1 MSPTA
6 IASKKKSTAAAS
18 SSSKPSAPADMEQVE
33 LDALRESLGEYRTAV
48 ADAADGKQ
56 HDASEMN
63 VIRSAMRD
71 IGIPAYAWA
80 RDIEARR
87 KMRSLNASLD
97 ELLEAQGKRD
107 IEAQQLDAEIQ
118 QIKRRLAEANARRHE
133 LVTVAPMTISNLS
146 TRIGQTRTEHPHL
159 FHSVED
165 VVRHRVAENAKR
177 AAAASAPQTGWEQ
190 KKW

>member
-1 MSPTA
+1 MA
-6 IASKKKSTAAAS
+6 KKKKSTATAS
-18 SSSKPSAPADMEQVE
+18 SSKTSAPADMEQLE

-63 VIRSAMRD
+63 VIRAAMRD

-107 IEAQQLDAEIQ
+107 LESQQLDGEIRQ
-118 QIKRRLAEANARRHE
+118 LKRRLAEANARRHE

-146 TRIGQTRTEHPHL
+146 TRIGQLRHEHPHQ
-159 FHSVED
+159 FFSIDD
-165 VVRHRVAENAKR
+165 VVRHRVAENAKK
-177 AAAASAPQTGWEQ
+177 AAAASAPQTAWEQ